1 MARATEARCNGSC
14 SSRSVAQQDVL
25 LSRSAEQRTAGPVHT
40 ICCAGCN
47 ELCCIPAA
55 AAQTGFQQHLAA
67 LCCAVLPATTL
78 STACRAA
85 TSRRNYF
92 ESTDGLVYV
101 IDSADRK
108 RLDECG
114 MELAQLL
121 EVRALSSA
129 PTVLV
134 CQHSSFAA
142 SQTDQG
148 PLHSRSPQ
156 NALHAAT
163 YAGQHH
169 HHHHQHMYGHQ
180 ALQCTCCRNL
190 AAQRHQILTARQ

>member
-55 AAQTGFQQHLAA
+55 AAQTGFQQHIAG

-108 RLDECG
+108 RVDECG

-129 PTVLV
+129 PTVLA
-134 CQHSSFAA
+134 CQHSSLQHHK
-142 SQTDQG
+142 QTRGLCTADHPRTHCMQRLTRG
-148 PLHSRSPQ
+148 STTTTNTSTCLVTKPCSAP
-156 NALHAAT
+156 AAT
-163 YAGQHH
+163 WLHKD
-169 HHHHQHMYGHQ
+169 
-180 ALQCTCCRNL
+180 T
-190 AAQRHQILTARQ
+190 